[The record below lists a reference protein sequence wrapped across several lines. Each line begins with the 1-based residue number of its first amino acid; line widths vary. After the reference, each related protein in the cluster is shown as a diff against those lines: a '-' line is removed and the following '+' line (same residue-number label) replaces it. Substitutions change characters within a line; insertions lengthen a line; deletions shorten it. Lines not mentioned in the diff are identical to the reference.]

1 MFRPGRLGAGGAVVC
16 VLAWWW
22 SVCRDLG
29 DGGAGALLVDDVF
42 APGPGGDQGLGGD
55 VVDGAG
61 QPAAGV
67 VDQGDGVVAEQRVGP
82 AGQLEVVGDVSSG
95 LLAGHG
101 GHGVAQGDP
110 LVEAGQVRLVDDQQR
125 DAAAL
130 AVLGGDQPGGLGGQ
144 GGAAVGGPSAERG
157 DYLVVDAP
165 GPGGRVGE
173 VNQGVAGLV
182 QAGDG
187 GAGRDGLA
195 GADLARD
202 HGEGAFAGA
211 PGDPGDGL
219 GVAGVVVQHGRRE
232 VLAERGAGEPV
243 VVTQVDHDWSSEVVT
258 LAAASAAAR
267 APAAA
272 WRAVS
277 MSWLVQPLAARS
289 AAMRSSRDALAVR

>member
-1 MFRPGRLGAGGAVVC
+1 MSRQASG
-16 VLAWWW
+16 LAASMSALVRILTASSW
-22 SVCRDLG
+22 SW
-29 DGGAGALLVDDVF
+29 
-42 APGPGGDQGLGGD
+42 
-55 VVDGAG
+55 
-61 QPAAGV
+61 
-67 VDQGDGVVAEQRVGP
+67 AEQVGF
-82 AGQLEVVGDVSSG
+82 
-95 LLAGHG
+95 
-101 GHGVAQGDP
+101 
-110 LVEAGQVRLVDDQQR
+110 VDNQQR

-130 AVLGGDQPGGLGGQ
+130 AVLGGDQRGGLGGQ
-144 GGAAVGGPSAERG
+144 GGAAVGGPAAERG
-157 DYLVVDAP
+157 DHLVVDAP

-173 VNQGVAGLV
+173 VDQGVAGLV

-243 VVTQVDHDWSSEVVT
+243 VVTQVDHDWSSKVVT

-267 APAAA
+267 GWPAAA
-272 WRAVS
+272 WRAVP